1 MKRKVRDEIRAL
13 LRSNPDGLTTA
24 EICAA
29 LRLDDSAVRRTLPG
43 MPDVYIDRWV
53 KSGGPLAAV
62 WCAVEVPENCPRPP
76 ASYRTEAEKEQ
87 QRVRSREAARRKAEA
102 KREEQERIKRLHKMA
117 NLSVIRGPWPTNA

>member
-13 LRSNPDGLTTA
+13 LRSKPDGLTTA
-24 EICAA
+24 QMCLE
-29 LRLDDSAVRRTLPG
+29 LRLDDHAVRRTLPG
-43 MPDVYIDRWV
+43 MPDLYIDRWV

-76 ASYRTEAEKEQ
+76 ARYRTEAEKEQ

-102 KREEQERIKRLHKMA
+102 DRAEKERIKALHKLS
-117 NLSVIRGPWPTNA
+117 NLTVIRGAWPYA